1 MKYLRYFSRKYETF
15 SLYFTLHTGHRST
28 GIERISSLLL
38 PKKHAMKLSSIR
50 NKNVLM

>member
-15 SLYFTLHTGHRST
+15 GLYFTLYTGHRST
-28 GIERISSLLL
+28 GIERTSSLLSL
-38 PKKHAMKLSSIR
+38 KKPVMKSSSIR

>member
-15 SLYFTLHTGHRST
+15 SLYFTLYTGHRSM
-28 GIERISSLLL
+28 GIGRIFYQPL
-38 PKKHAMKLSSIR
+38 PKKPVTKSSSIR